1 MTLVGPTGELN
12 QLIHEPRGLLLSLD
26 LRSHTEQEDELNR
39 QVLTALLAG
48 NTVLHLC
55 REGGFSVQ
63 QQAKLNSKGSLLIQQ
78 PWTLDEL
85 SLRRLILAKQ
95 ITGVLI
101 QGSPEQSHCIYQMLC
116 QRENGL
122 LPLITEMAEPLL
134 LRRLMLEKVVS
145 TNTTASGG
153 NPSLLAL
160 NED

>member
-1 MTLVGPTGELN
+1 
-12 QLIHEPRGLLLSLD
+12 
-26 LRSHTEQEDELNR
+26 
-39 QVLTALLAG
+39 
-48 NTVLHLC
+48 
-55 REGGFSVQ
+55 Q